1 MEFSG
6 TRTGIE
12 TRHPEYI
19 KRARQWELIRD
30 CVEGED
36 VIKMKG
42 EVYLP
47 RAIGMS
53 TPRYN
58 AFKRRARFVNYVY
71 QTLEG
76 THGMIFRRA
85 PVIKYPTEI
94 EKIVNN
100 INREGSS
107 LYQFFSDSVFD
118 IMQTGFGGF
127 LVDMPVSEKD
137 ISVFEAE
144 KLGIRPYVTYYAAE
158 NIINWKFDIV
168 NGVKVPVLVVLAEKV
183 EADNGDMYSHE
194 LQDRFRVLYLDDNN
208 EYHQVVVDKIKHGAG
223 NAEYISNES
232 DVLIRGK
239 RIHYIP
245 FVFAPE
251 NCPQKPMLLDIA
263 HVNIGHYMKSADYEN
278 GVHLTEFPTG
288 WVTGA
293 GPQKDEKGNIIPM
306 VLGQDSFLM
315 FKDPSVK
322 VGNLEFSGE
331 GITHS
336 EKALESAELQMVVL
350 GSRIITPERG
360 MSETAESANIHRAGE
375 NAKLAS
381 FARNMSEKATTILKI
396 ICDWEGCSG
405 LTSVE
410 FNTDYETMHF
420 DANALNAMAN
430 IFAQGK
436 VPLIVLYGMM
446 MKGEFIPDSNMQ
458 FEDYIEYL
466 ELEHS
471 GLSEKEAYAAY
482 KRYKETG
489 KSQVDT
495 SKLNCTSL
503 TELDKNIPNEEE
515 DVNDR

>member
-1 MEFSG
+1 MDLSVISG
-6 TRTGIE
+6 VE
-12 TRHPEYI
+12 TRHPEYL
-19 KRARQWELIRD
+19 KRCRQWELIRD

-36 VIKMKG
+36 AIKSKG
-42 EVYLP
+42 ETYLP
-47 RAIGMS
+47 RAMGMS
-53 TPRYN
+53 DRRYN

-85 PVIKYPTEI
+85 PVMKYPAQI
-94 EKIVNN
+94 EKIVGN

-107 LYQFFSDSVFD
+107 AYQFFSDSVFD
-118 IMQTGFGGF
+118 IMQTGWGGF
-127 LVDMPVSEKD
+127 LIDMPTAEDNLSL
-137 ISVFEAE
+137 FEAE

-158 NIINWKFDIV
+158 NIINWKFSII
-168 NGVKVPVLVVLAEKV
+168 NGVKVPVLVVLLEYV
-183 EADNGDMYSHE
+183 EDEEAGMFTHKMKERYRVLYIDDNGDYR
-194 LQDRFRVLYLDDNN
+194 QAVI
-208 EYHQVVVDKIKHGAG
+208 DKIKSA
-223 NAEYISNES
+223 
-232 DVLIRGK
+232 RGK
-239 RIHYIP
+239 PQYTVEEKLVTVRGKNINYIP

-251 NCPQKPMLLDIA
+251 TIPSKPMLLDIA

-293 GPQKDEKGNIIPM
+293 APQKDEEGNIIPI

-336 EKALESAELQMVVL
+336 EKALEAAELQMVVL

-381 FARNMSEKATTILKI
+381 FARNMSEKATEILRI
-396 ICDWEGCSG
+396 ICDWEGCDG
-405 LTSVE
+405 LVSIE

-446 MKGEFIPDSNMQ
+446 MKGEFIPDANMQ

-482 KRYKETG
+482 KKYKETG
-489 KSQVDT
+489 ESQIVHPQMSIESLVNVDNQT
-495 SKLNCTSL
+495 QE
-503 TELDKNIPNEEE
+503 TE
-515 DVNDR
+515 